1 MSLGTGSGGDAEPPL
16 PPDGPLRRPPRLN
29 ITAMKLEAA
38 LLLGA
43 GFSKW
48 AANVPVAAELFD
60 FNLGASVT
68 DQKKLI
74 VVQRA
79 KDTWDATH
87 PAGYAEEF
95 VAHVLSTGSI
105 RERDCLSWYI
115 TRRLSEPFIWYQ
127 QRKRRTLQIDETYK
141 DSLPGVSVARQL
153 LEKFL
158 LDQLGGIVTT
168 NYDLLVEYALG
179 SRRFNYGKVG
189 EALVGPGAHPRR
201 PGPVFLQGTVMLAKL
216 HGSISWDRQ
225 LRYTDGR
232 RGVTGNAL
240 IVAPGPEKTPPC
252 ELATVWKVAAAILHR
267 ARRLVVFGF
276 SFNPHD
282 QAVRELL
289 REAGCHL
296 REVHVIDPSPPLDRV
311 AEIWPNASI
320 TSALPPV
327 A

>member
-1 MSLGTGSGGDAEPPL
+1 LADLLTATALL
-16 PPDGPLRRPPRLN
+16 PANPVMN
-29 ITAMKLEAA
+29 LEAA

-60 FNLGASVT
+60 FTLSASVT
-68 DQKKLI
+68 DQRKLI

-79 KDTWDATH
+79 KDAWDATH
-87 PAGYAEEF
+87 PTRYAEEF
-95 VAHVLSTGSI
+95 VAHVLSTGSL

-127 QRKRRTLQIDETYK
+127 QRKRRTLQIDEPYK
-141 DSLPGVSVARQL
+141 DSLPGVSVARQ
-153 LEKFL
+153 FL
-158 LDQLGGIVTT
+158 NTLPLDQLSGIVTT

-179 SRRFNYGKVG
+179 SRRFNYGEAG
-189 EALVGPGAHPRR
+189 EALIGPGAHPRR
-201 PGPVFLQGTVMLAKL
+201 PGPVFLQGTVTLAKL

-240 IVAPGPEKTPPC
+240 IVAPRPEKTPPC
-252 ELATVWKVAAAILHR
+252 ELAPVWKAATAILQR

-276 SFNPHD
+276 SFHPND
-282 QAVRELL
+282 QEVRELL
-289 REAGCHL
+289 RGAGCQL

-311 AEIWPNASI
+311 AAIWPNASI
-320 TSALPPV
+320 TSAPPPAGGWV
-327 A
+327 GGLLDRET

>member
-1 MSLGTGSGGDAEPPL
+1 MV
-16 PPDGPLRRPPRLN
+16 
-29 ITAMKLEAA
+29 KLEAA

-60 FNLGASVT
+60 FKLSASVT
-68 DQKKLI
+68 DQRKLI
-74 VVQRA
+74 VVQRG
-79 KDTWDATH
+79 KDAWDAAH
-87 PAGYAEEF
+87 PTGYAEEF
-95 VAHVLSTGSI
+95 VAHVLLTGSI

-127 QRKRRTLQIDETYK
+127 QRKRRILQIDETYK

-153 LEKFL
+153 LNAFL

-179 SRRFNYGKVG
+179 SRRFNYGEVG
-189 EALVGPGAHPRR
+189 EVLAGPGAHPRR
-201 PGPVFLQGTVMLAKL
+201 PGPVLLQGTVTLAKL

-225 LRYTDGR
+225 FRYTDGR
-232 RGVTGNAL
+232 RGLTGNAL

-252 ELATVWKVAAAILHR
+252 ELTPVWEAAAEILQR

-289 REAGCHL
+289 RVAGRHL
-296 REVHVIDPSPPLDRV
+296 REVHVIDPSPPIDRV

-320 TSALPPV
+320 TSAPPP
-327 A
+327 AA

>member
-1 MSLGTGSGGDAEPPL
+1 MV
-16 PPDGPLRRPPRLN
+16 N
-29 ITAMKLEAA
+29 LEVA

-60 FNLGASVT
+60 FNLSASVT

-79 KDTWDATH
+79 KDTWDAAH
-87 PAGYAEEF
+87 PTGFAEEF
-95 VAHVLSTGSI
+95 VAHLLSTGSI
-105 RERDCLSWYI
+105 RECDYLSWYI
-115 TRRLSEPFIWYQ
+115 TRRLSEPFIWSQ
-127 QRKRRTLQIDETYK
+127 QRKRRILQIDETYK
-141 DSLPGVSVARQL
+141 DSLPGVSVARQF
-153 LEKFL
+153 LETFP
-158 LDQLGGIVTT
+158 LDQLSGIVTT

-201 PGPVFLQGTVMLAKL
+201 PGPVFLQGTVTLAKL

-225 LRYTDGR
+225 FRYTDGR
-232 RGVTGNAL
+232 RGLTGNAL

-252 ELATVWKVAAAILHR
+252 ELDPVWEMAAAILRR

-289 REAGCHL
+289 RVAGCNL
-296 REVHVIDPSPPLDRV
+296 REVHVIDLFPPLDRV
-311 AEIWPNASI
+311 AQIWPNASI
-320 TSALPPV
+320 TSARPP
-327 A
+327 AA